1 MISKLDDW
9 ILNMH
14 KNNLKVLGYRICAI
28 LKVVAKFCVLLSYLG
43 AFTYQFLF
51 SLNNFFTFTK
61 NCN

>member
-14 KNNLKVLGYRICAI
+14 KNNLKVLGYRICAV

-43 AFTYQFLF
+43 ALKYQFLF
-51 SLNNFFTFTK
+51 SLN
-61 NCN
+61 